1 MKHIEL
7 QPKEF
12 GNFIALAKQAKEKY
26 HYTIVV
32 GGMILLTASESFLTS
47 IGY

>member
-7 QPKEF
+7 QPKELP
-12 GNFIALAKQAKEKY
+12 NFILLARAAKQKY
-26 HYTIVV
+26 HYTVV
-32 GGMILLTASESFLTS
+32 AGMILLSASESFLTS